1 MTRQLV
7 LVATI
12 ALSLLTGT
20 RSLHAQAMPAP
31 QAGSVPQMVTL
42 PQAVEVALKNN
53 PTLQAEDSYAEAV
66 RHAVAE
72 AKSGYY
78 PRLDFSEGFVR
89 SNNPVFVFSSLLTQR
104 QFTAEDFALGSLNYP
119 LPLNN
124 FRTQFAAAMPLYD
137 AGRTSRGVRDA
148 RLDSQGAQRGAD
160 RTRQEVIYNVIGAY
174 LNQLLAEESVRVA
187 EASVK
192 STSEDLSRAKA
203 RQSQG
208 QALLSDVLSAQV
220 QLAQAQEEL
229 IRAQNDAAT
238 AQASLDVA
246 MGLPEG
252 AAEQA
257 QGPLGDVVFES
268 GTLGDRQQRALDL
281 RPDYQQALIGKEKAS
296 IGAAGARAQFLPTVN
311 VFSSWEQD
319 NETFASHG
327 GNNWAAGATLNFNL
341 FDGGGRRAQLAESH
355 ARERQAEALR
365 AQIASGIR
373 LQVREA
379 WLNLT
384 AARQRV
390 DVSRDA
396 ASQAEESL
404 GILRNR
410 YEAGLVTIT
419 DLLSAE
425 TAHARAQRD
434 YLSAVF
440 DNRIA
445 YATLELAT
453 GELNPGSTAVVR

>member
-1 MTRQLV
+1 MTWKSAV
-7 LVATI
+7 VGAA
-12 ALSLLTGT
+12 ALSLLMEAGAL
-20 RSLHAQAMPAP
+20 RAQTSRASQTASPP
-31 QAGSVPQMVTL
+31 QEITL

-53 PTLQAEDSYAEAV
+53 PTLQAADSYAEAV

-89 SNNPVFVFSSLLTQR
+89 SNNPVFVFGSLLTQR
-104 QFTAEDFALGSLNYP
+104 QFTAQDFALGSLNFP
-119 LPLNN
+119 LPLDN
-124 FRTQFAAAMPLYD
+124 FRTQFSAAMPLYD
-137 AGRTSRGVRDA
+137 AGRTARGVRDA
-148 RLDSQGAQRGAD
+148 RLDSQGAERGAD
-160 RTRQEVIYNVIGAY
+160 RTRQEVIYDVIGAY
-174 LNQLLAEESVRVA
+174 LNQLLAQESVRVA

-192 STSEDLSRAKA
+192 STGEDLSRAKA

-229 IRAQNDAAT
+229 IRAQNDAAA

-246 MGLPEG
+246 MGLPED

-257 QGPLGDVVFES
+257 QGPLSDVAFES
-268 GTLGDRQQRALDL
+268 GALADRQQRALDL
-281 RPDYQQALIGKEKAS
+281 RPDYQQALIGKEKAR

-311 VFSSWEQD
+311 IFSSWEQD

-341 FDGGGRRAQLAESH
+341 FDGGARRAQLGESH

-365 AQIASGIR
+365 VQMASAIR

-379 WLNLT
+379 YLNLS
-384 AARQRV
+384 AARQRM

-404 GILRNR
+404 KILRNR
-410 YEAGLVTIT
+410 YDAGLLTIT

-434 YLSAVF
+434 YLSAVY

-453 GELNPGSTAVVR
+453 GELNPGSPAVVR